1 MQHGHS
7 YSLPTSV
14 ARDRLSEI
22 ITLVQDPRSTMILT
36 RHGKPVAAIVSMPEL
51 ERIWAQ
57 QDIED
62 IVKHGARPGYF
73 TYGRGGGQRT
83 RHEAAEAVQKV
94 QLDRR
99 AEREVLKGVGLEPIP
114 GGELV
119 AELDA
124 EEVPQEVR
132 KAAHGRRWWQR
143 WRREA

>member
-1 MQHGHS
+1 MQPGHS
-7 YSLPTSV
+7 YSLPTTV

-22 ITLVQDPRSTMILT
+22 VTLVQDPRTAMILT
-36 RHGKPVAAIVSMPEL
+36 RHGKPVAAIVSIPEL

-62 IVKHGARPGYF
+62 IVKHGARPAYF
-73 TYGRGGGQRT
+73 TYGRGGRHRT
-83 RHEAAEAVQKV
+83 RQEAAEAVQKV

-99 AEREVLKGVGLEPIP
+99 AEREVLKGAGLEPIP

-124 EEVPQEVR
+124 DEMPQDVR
-132 KAAHGRRWWQR
+132 TAGHGRRWWQR
-143 WRREA
+143 WRRGA